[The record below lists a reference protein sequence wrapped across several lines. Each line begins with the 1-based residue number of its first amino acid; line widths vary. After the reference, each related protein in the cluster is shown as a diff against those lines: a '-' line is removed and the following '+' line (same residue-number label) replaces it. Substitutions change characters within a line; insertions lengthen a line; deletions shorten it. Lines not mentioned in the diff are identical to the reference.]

1 MPCSLTTFVCGVFIR
16 SLRCLGV
23 IILGL
28 LWVLKTSPMGLSL
41 IYFSGHI
48 DAHRDGLKSMLCPS
62 LIHFV
67 FFKKEKHYGTL

>member
-1 MPCSLTTFVCGVFIR
+1 M
-16 SLRCLGV
+16 RCVHSSFKMSGCDNFRAF
-23 IILGL
+23 
-28 LWVLKTSPMGLSL
+28 MGLSL